1 MMSTVLAIIALVIVL
16 AIVIILVLAMRK
28 PATFRLERSTTI
40 KAPPEKIFPFVNDFH
55 RWMTWS
61 PWEKIDPQLKRSYGG
76 AESGKGATYDWAGKK
91 AGTGRMEII

>member
-1 MMSTVLAIIALVIVL
+1 MSTVLAIIALVIVL

-61 PWEKIDPQLKRSYGG
+61 PWEKTVSSFANCTTRFPS
-76 AESGKGATYDWAGKK
+76 
-91 AGTGRMEII
+91 EIFSSRTDT